1 MEEDMEDLNRQS
13 RVGSVVGN
21 QRGFT
26 LIELIVVIVILGIMA
41 AVAIPRF
48 ADIQTEARIAKMQGA
63 LGAIKGAAGIGHA
76 AWLVKGGTATTAITM
91 EGLPIPMHLGYPD
104 VGGDG
109 CTVEGTAGADAAIGT
124 TTSGI
129 VVAAGGLTDYNIVSA
144 TTSVLTLS
152 PDTGHPDCVIT
163 YAQPATAGSAPTFSA
178 AALTTANCD

>member
-1 MEEDMEDLNRQS
+1 MEELNRQS
-13 RVGSVVGN
+13 RQGVIVGN

-63 LGAIKGAAGIGHA
+63 LGAIKGAAAIGHA
-76 AWLVKGGTATTAITM
+76 SWLTRGGTAATTVTM
-91 EGLPIPMHLGYPD
+91 EGTAIPMRHGYPD

-109 CTVEGTAGADAAIGT
+109 ETDTATGT

-129 VVAAGGLTDYNIVSA
+129 VVAASGLTDYNIVSA
-144 TTSVLTLS
+144 TTAVLTLS
-152 PDTGHPDCVIT
+152 PDTDHTACVIT
-163 YAQPATAGSAPTFSA
+163 YTQPTSAGAPATYTT
-178 AALTTANCD
+178 ALTTANCD

>member
-1 MEEDMEDLNRQS
+1 MEQLSRQP
-13 RVGSVVGN
+13 RLGGVIGN

-63 LGAIKGAAGIGHA
+63 LGALKGAAGIGHA
-76 AWLVKGGTATTAITM
+76 AWLTRGGTATTAIKM
-91 EGLPIPMHLGYPD
+91 EGVAIPMHLGYPD

-109 CTVEGTAGADAAIGT
+109 CVTEGTAGTNTGTDT

-129 VVAAGGLTDYNIVSA
+129 VVAAGGLTDYNLVSA

-163 YAQPATAGSAPTFSA
+163 YTEPTTAGNAPTFSA
-178 AALTTANCD
+178 AGLTTATCD

>member
-1 MEEDMEDLNRQS
+1 MEEVSRQPRLSDL
-13 RVGSVVGN
+13 VGN

-63 LGAIKGAAGIGHA
+63 LGAIKGAAAMGHA
-76 AWLVKGGTATTAITM
+76 AWLTRGGTATTAITM
-91 EGLPIPMHLGYPD
+91 EGVAIPMHLGYPD

-109 CTVEGTAGADAAIGT
+109 CTIEGTAGADAAVGT
-124 TTSGI
+124 ASSGI

-152 PDTGHPDCVIT
+152 PDPGHAACVIT
-163 YAQPATAGSAPTFSA
+163 YTQPASAGVAPTFSA
-178 AALTTANCD
+178 AGLTTANCD

>member
-1 MEEDMEDLNRQS
+1 MEEDMEDFNRQS
-13 RVGSVVGN
+13 QLGSVLGN

-63 LGAIKGAAGIGHA
+63 LGAIKGAAAIGHA
-76 AWLVKGGTATTAITM
+76 SWLTRGGTATTTVTM
-91 EGLPIPMHLGYPD
+91 EGTAIPMRHGYPD

-109 CTVEGTAGADAAIGT
+109 ETDTATGT

-129 VVAAGGLTDYNIVSA
+129 VLAAGGLTDYNIVSA
-144 TTSVLTLS
+144 TTTVLTLS
-152 PDTGHPDCVIT
+152 PDTGHTACVIT
-163 YAQPATAGSAPTFSA
+163 YTQPTAAGAAATYDAT
-178 AALTTANCD
+178 ALTTGNCD